1 MLAVMAVL
9 ATLPLRFTCP
19 GGEGTARSPDGK
31 WLLICVEKVVAEDD
45 HQVFIQRIG
54 ESPKVLLRAFPR
66 WADFF
71 WSPSGATLA
80 VVDGEGSD
88 VTETYLYDPRHPK
101 RPTRVM
107 DLLEAQAGK
116 SALAPFHGL
125 DHLYLIVKGWASEQ
139 QLRVLLSGH
148 GDHRSAS
155 RAFVV
160 QPVLAANRN

>member
-1 MLAVMAVL
+1 
-9 ATLPLRFTCP
+9 
-19 GGEGTARSPDGK
+19 
-31 WLLICVEKVVAEDD
+31 
-45 HQVFIQRIG
+45 
-54 ESPKVLLRAFPR
+54 
-66 WADFF
+66 
-71 WSPSGATLA
+71 LA

-88 VTETYLYDPRHPK
+88 VTETYLYDPRDPK

-116 SALAPFHGL
+116 SALAPFRGF
-125 DHLYLIVKGWASEQ
+125 DHLYLVVTGWGSEQ

-160 QPVLAANRN
+160 RPVRVADQN